1 MKGPTVDAFQL
12 FVEEAHDRG
21 MLGQALGAEADQLGD
36 GARVGVEPGLPL
48 LGASAY
54 VGEGRFGAN
63 RFLGER
69 IFDGL
74 DHPTS

>member
-21 MLGQALGAEADQLGD
+21 MLGQALGAEADHLGD

-48 LGASAY
+48 
-54 VGEGRFGAN
+54 FGAPADV
-63 RFLGER
+63 G
-69 IFDGL
+69 
-74 DHPTS
+74 